1 MLSREVTEMTQMTDE
16 DACEVDAAPWYNC
29 HECGGMYRHGEA
41 VNGCCSE
48 ECNDEAAR
56 RWASVKKTLE
66 LKKMA
71 TAERLRGLTLCEGEI
86 ERLTRLGLGAA
97 RRWSCRGWG
106 RR

>member
-1 MLSREVTEMTQMTDE
+1 MLSCEVTEMTQMTDE

-56 RWASVKKTLE
+56 RWKETNS
-66 LKKMA
+66 
-71 TAERLRGLTLCEGEI
+71 
-86 ERLTRLGLGAA
+86 
-97 RRWSCRGWG
+97 
-106 RR
+106 